1 MHTCKNIKFIR
12 WGTLSQKKGKSISAG
27 DFHKA
32 PSDFGLYAFPQ
43 FLSED
48 FLVNWKYSDKIDK
61 IQLTNINKYFEK
73 NYKEINDFYYDNN
86 VNLTI
91 DEKIKYIDSIPYSLK
106 KIKNKDY
113 KVISY
118 KGRIWHHFV
127 NESKSPIRKGS
138 WVLDDY
144 DNYVII
150 LNKVLTSLAKDW
162 GRNKYDPLCQVNN
175 KYSALKHYSKDDFEV
190 YLIDKIK

>member
-1 MHTCKNIKFIR
+1 MHTCKNIQFIR
-12 WGTLSQKKGKSISAG
+12 WGSLSQKKGRAISAG
-27 DFHKA
+27 EFHEA
-32 PSDFGLYAFPQ
+32 PADFGLYAFPQ

-48 FLVNWKYSDKIDK
+48 FLVNWKYSDKNDQIR
-61 IQLTNINKYFEK
+61 LSYINKEFDK
-73 NYKEINDFYYDNN
+73 NYKNIDHFYDDESIE
-86 VNLTI
+86 LTL
-91 DEKIKYIDSIPYSLK
+91 DKKFEYTDSIPSFLK
-106 KIKNKDY
+106 RIKNKDF
-113 KVISY
+113 KVIPY

-150 LNKVLTSLAKDW
+150 LNRILTLLANNW
-162 GRNKYDPLCQVNN
+162 NNNKYDHLCYINN
-175 KYSALKHYSKDDFEV
+175 KYSVLKHYSKDDFEV

>member
-12 WGTLSQKKGKSISAG
+12 WGSLSQKKGRAISAG
-27 DFHKA
+27 EFHKA
-32 PSDFGLYAFPQ
+32 PADFGLYAFPQ

-61 IQLTNINKYFEK
+61 IQLININNHFEK
-73 NYKEINDFYYDNN
+73 NYKEIDEFYYDNSI
-86 VNLTI
+86 NLSI
-91 DEKIKYIDSIPYSLK
+91 DEKIKFINSTYSLK
-106 KIKNKDY
+106 NIKNKDF

-118 KGRIWHHFV
+118 KGRIWHHFI

-138 WVLDDY
+138 WVLDNYDDY
-144 DNYVII
+144 TKI
-150 LNKVLTSLAKDW
+150 LNKILTLTAKNWKCDK
-162 GRNKYDPLCQVNN
+162 NNSLCQINN
-175 KYSALKHYSKDDFEV
+175 KYAILKYYSKDEFEV